1 MAFLQSTQNFNITAP
16 INQLGYGVTGL
27 NIVKSLLE
35 SGQDVSLFVLG
46 QIQADPN
53 LHGFL
58 KGCFE
63 SARFPDFDAPSIRLW
78 HQNDMAEF
86 VGAGVRIGFPIFELN
101 KFTDQEK
108 HHLKFP
114 DKLFVCSQWAKDV
127 ILEQLSPDVKEDE
140 VYVIPLGVDR
150 SIFRDSV
157 SSRPTTTF
165 LNIGK
170 WEVRKGHDI
179 LVEAFNRAFTEEDNA
194 ELWMMCDNPF
204 YTDDQNFEWERK
216 YRGSALGE
224 KIRIIPRQESQQDV
238 YQVMSQA
245 DCGVFPARAEG
256 WNLEALEMLACGK
269 QVIATNYS
277 GHTEFLNEEN
287 SLLVE
292 VSELED
298 AQDGIWFKGQGQWA
312 KIGDEQIDQIAEHM
326 KSVHKLKQSDEL
338 NINQAGIDTSKE
350 FSWDATVQKIM
361 KAVSDE

>member
-1 MAFLQSTQNFNITAP
+1 MAFLQSTQKFNITAP

-35 SGQDVSLFVLG
+35 GGQDVSLFVLG

-170 WEVRKGHDI
+170 WEIRKGHDI
-179 LVEAFNRAFTEEDNA
+179 LVEAFNSI
-194 ELWMMCDNPF
+194 PI
-204 YTDDQNFEWERK
+204 
-216 YRGSALGE
+216 SAN
-224 KIRIIPRQESQQDV
+224 KI
-238 YQVMSQA
+238 
-245 DCGVFPARAEG
+245 F
-256 WNLEALEMLACGK
+256 
-269 QVIATNYS
+269 
-277 GHTEFLNEEN
+277 
-287 SLLVE
+287 
-292 VSELED
+292 
-298 AQDGIWFKGQGQWA
+298 
-312 KIGDEQIDQIAEHM
+312 
-326 KSVHKLKQSDEL
+326 
-338 NINQAGIDTSKE
+338 
-350 FSWDATVQKIM
+350 
-361 KAVSDE
+361 